1 MAFILKNSISFDRVF
16 FNYKKYQKIKK
27 YIWNEQSKVGLLI
40 YYAFNEY
47 TLSVPTLS
55 SLNLSIKII
64 AFKAKKIKQVIFRK
78 TK

>member
-64 AFKAKKIKQVIFRK
+64 AFKAKKIKQVIS
-78 TK
+78 